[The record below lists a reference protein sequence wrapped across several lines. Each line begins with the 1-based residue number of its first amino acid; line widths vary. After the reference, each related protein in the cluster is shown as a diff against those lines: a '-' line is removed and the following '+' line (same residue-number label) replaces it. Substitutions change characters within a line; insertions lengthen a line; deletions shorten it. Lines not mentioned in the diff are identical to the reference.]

1 MLMMVVVIRN
11 IFVVLFYFCGVAF
24 LQSCSSVHRGYK
36 FEDGDTLTMR
46 QMVLQKSTIQQI
58 MNKFGSPSFIN
69 APINDT
75 ICYVE
80 ANGKKI
86 AFNRFYAPT
95 YQFACITFENDVAKD
110 LQIKSISSIKKQKM
124 VKYDTS
130 FNKPL

>member
-1 MLMMVVVIRN
+1 MVRIIKN
-11 IFVVLFYFCGVAF
+11 IIVVLCVIYSITV
-24 LQSCSSVHRGYK
+24 LQSCYSVHRGYK

-46 QMVLQKSTIQQI
+46 QMVEQKATIQQI
-58 MNKFGSPSFIN
+58 IDNFGAPSFIN
-69 APINDT
+69 APMNDT

-110 LQIKSISSIKKQKM
+110 IQIKSISSIKKQKM
-124 VKYDTS
+124 VKYNTN
-130 FNKPL
+130 FEKPL